1 MHTTRRHFLKRSCGG
16 ASLLATGLTL
26 PGFLTRSA
34 WAAAKDGPADDGDR
48 ILVVIQL
55 TGGNDGLNTVIP
67 IEDDLYH
74 RARPSLRVARESGL
88 MLEKGLALNPEM
100 AGMKRLYD
108 DGLLSVIN
116 NVGYPNPDRSHFRS
130 MDIWHRATMM
140 PEAVSDGW
148 LGRIVDREGAG
159 REKPLALHLDGT
171 PLPEALRTL
180 REPVP
185 SIENIDQFRFRSESE
200 VMIESIEAA
209 RQHAAEDLLYVQRI
223 ALSSCAQARRL
234 EQIAA
239 EEGSAAAY
247 PQHRLA
253 QRLRQIAQLITA
265 DFGPRIYYTSI
276 DGFDTHARQ
285 ALVHP
290 VLLRE
295 LSESLTAFV
304 DDLNQRGLGE
314 RVLVV
319 TFSEFGRRIAENGS
333 RGTDHGAAAP
343 MFIVG
348 GNAKAGVV
356 GGPPR
361 LDAGGAGALTA
372 PGTEGD
378 VPHEVDFRQV
388 YATVLDQWLKVPH
401 VDVLGERFAVVP
413 ILR

>member
-1 MHTTRRHFLKRSCGG
+1 MFTTRRDFLKCSCG
-16 ASLLATGLTL
+16 ATSLLATGITL
-26 PGFLTRSA
+26 PGFLTRTA
-34 WAAAKDGPADDGDR
+34 WAAAQDDVAENDR

-74 RARPSLRVARESGL
+74 RARPSLRIAREQGL
-88 MLEKGLALNPEM
+88 VLEQGLALHPEM

-108 DGLLSVIN
+108 DGLLSVVT

-130 MDIWHRATMM
+130 MDIWHRATLT
-140 PEAVSDGW
+140 PETVTDGW
-148 LGRIVDREGAG
+148 LGRVVDGEGTAP
-159 REKPLALHLDGT
+159 EKPFALHLDSGA
-171 PLPEALRTL
+171 LPEALRTQ

-185 SIENIDQFRFRSESE
+185 SIESIEQFRLRSDSE
-200 VMIESIEAA
+200 HLIESVEAV
-209 RQHAAEDLLYVQRI
+209 RQSAADDLLYVQRI
-223 ALSSCAQARRL
+223 AVSSCAQARRL

-239 EEGSAAAY
+239 EAGSTAVY
-247 PQHRLA
+247 PGSRLA
-253 QRLRQIAQLITA
+253 QRLRQIAQLIA
-265 DFGPRIYYTSI
+265 VEFGPRIYYTSI

-285 ALVHP
+285 ALTHP

-295 LSESLTAFV
+295 LSDAVAAFV
-304 DDLNQRGLGE
+304 DDLKSRGLAD

-333 RGTDHGAAAP
+333 RGTDHGAGAP
-343 MFIVG
+343 MFIAG
-348 GNAKAGVV
+348 PAARAGVV

-361 LDAGGAGALTA
+361 LDRAM
-372 PGTEGD
+372 EGD

-388 YATVLDQWLKVPH
+388 YASVLDNWLRVPH
-401 VDVLGERFAVVP
+401 VPVLGERVETVP

>member
-1 MHTTRRHFLKRSCGG
+1 MFTTRRQFLKCSCGG

-34 WAAAKDGPADDGDR
+34 WATAQDGPASNGDP

-74 RARPSLRVARESGL
+74 RARPSLRVPSEQGL
-88 MLEKGLALNPEM
+88 MLEQGLALHPEM

-108 DGLLSVIN
+108 DGLLSVVT

-130 MDIWHRATMM
+130 MDIWHRATMS
-140 PEAVSDGW
+140 PEAVTDGW
-148 LGRIVDREGAG
+148 LGRVVDQRGAA
-159 REKPLALHLDGT
+159 EKPLALHLDSGA
-171 PLPEALRTL
+171 LPEALRTQ

-185 SIENIDQFRFRSESE
+185 SIESIEQFRLRSESE
-200 VMIESIEAA
+200 PLIDSIEAA
-209 RQHAAEDLLYVQRI
+209 RQQATEDLLYVQRI
-223 ALSSCAQARRL
+223 AVSSVAQAKRL

-239 EEGSAAAY
+239 EEGSAAY

-253 QRLRQIAQLITA
+253 QRLRQIAQLIAA

-295 LSESLTAFV
+295 LSESLTEFI
-304 DDLNQRGLGE
+304 DDLSARGLRE
-314 RVLVV
+314 RVMVMS
-319 TFSEFGRRIAENGS
+319 FSEFGRRVAENGS
-333 RGTDHGAAAP
+333 RGTDHGAGAP
-343 MFIVG
+343 MFIAG
-348 GNAKAGVV
+348 GSAKPGIV

-361 LDAGGAGALTA
+361 LDLA
-372 PGTEGD
+372 PSHEGD
-378 VPHEVDFRQV
+378 VPHETDFRQV
-388 YATVLDQWLKVPH
+388 YATVLDEWLR
-401 VDVLGERFAVVP
+401 VDSRAVLGEKFGGLP
-413 ILR
+413 LLG

>member
-1 MHTTRRHFLKRSCGG
+1 
-16 ASLLATGLTL
+16 
-26 PGFLTRSA
+26 
-34 WAAAKDGPADDGDR
+34 
-48 ILVVIQL
+48 
-55 TGGNDGLNTVIP
+55 
-67 IEDDLYH
+67 
-74 RARPSLRVARESGL
+74 
-88 MLEKGLALNPEM
+88 MLDHGLALNPEM

-130 MDIWHRATMM
+130 MDIWHRATLT
-140 PEAVSDGW
+140 PDDVTDGW
-148 LGRIVDREGAG
+148 LGRVVDGAGAG

-171 PLPEALRTL
+171 PLPEALRTQ
-180 REPVP
+180 REAVP
-185 SIENIDQFRFRSESE
+185 SIENIDQFRLRSDSE
-200 VMIESIEAA
+200 AMIDSIESV
-209 RQHAAEDLLYVQRI
+209 RQNATDDLLYVQRI

-239 EEGSAAAY
+239 AEGSAATY

-253 QRLRQIAQLITA
+253 QRLRQIAQLISA
-265 DFGPRIYYTSI
+265 DFGPRVYYTSI

-285 ALVHP
+285 VLVHP

-295 LSESLTAFV
+295 LSESLTAFI
-304 DDLNQRGLGE
+304 DDLNQHGLGE

-333 RGTDHGAAAP
+333 RGTDHGAGAP
-343 MFIVG
+343 MFIAG
-348 GNAKAGVV
+348 KAAKTGIV

-361 LDAGGAGALTA
+361 LDLA
-372 PGTEGD
+372 PEHEGD

-388 YATVLDQWLKVPH
+388 YASVLDNWLRVPH
-401 VDVLGERFAVVP
+401 IGVLGERFATVP

>member
-1 MHTTRRHFLKRSCGG
+1 MYTTRRQFLKCSCGG
-16 ASLLATGLTL
+16 ASLLASGFTL
-26 PGFLTRSA
+26 PSFLSRTA
-34 WAAAKDGPADDGDR
+34 WAAAQDGPADDSDR
-48 ILVVIQL
+48 ILVIIQL
-55 TGGNDGLNTVIP
+55 TGGNDGLNTVIS

-74 RARPSLRVARESGL
+74 RARPSLRIPREQGL
-88 MLEKGLALNPEM
+88 MLDKGLALNPEM

-108 DGLLSVIN
+108 DGLLSVVT

-130 MDIWHRATMM
+130 MDIWHRATLA
-140 PEAVSDGW
+140 PEAVADGW
-148 LGRIVDREGAG
+148 LGRVVDQHGG
-159 REKPLALHLDGT
+159 KEKPLALHLDGT
-171 PLPEALRTL
+171 PLPEALRTQ

-185 SIENIDQFRFRSESE
+185 SIENIEQFRLRSESE

-209 RQHAAEDLLYVQRI
+209 RQHAADDLLYVQRI
-223 ALSSCAQARRL
+223 ALSSCAQAKRL

-239 EEGSAAAY
+239 ESGGAATY

-253 QRLRQIAQLITA
+253 QRLRQIAQLIAA
-265 DFGPRIYYTSI
+265 DFGPQIYYTSI

-333 RGTDHGAAAP
+333 RGTDHGAGAP
-343 MFIVG
+343 MFIAG
-348 GNAKAGVV
+348 KSAKAGIV
-356 GGPPR
+356 GSPPR
-361 LDAGGAGALTA
+361 LERAAEF
-372 PGTEGD
+372 EGD
-378 VPHEVDFRQV
+378 VPHDVDFRQV
-388 YATVLDQWLKVPH
+388 YATVLDQWLRIPH
-401 VDVLGERFAVVP
+401 EAVLGERFAAVS
-413 ILR
+413 LLG